1 MIKEII
7 ESMGEVLNTSCL
19 ACRKRADVFFSLN
32 EEELSQIDCNRVSV
46 RYNPGEIIFKQG
58 TPCHSMVC
66 VTSGLVK
73 LFIENHS
80 SNLIIGLVKPIEYI
94 FVPGVYVDH
103 RHHFTAVAC
112 EETTACIIDLPV
124 MNELMKENHDFAME
138 FIKKI
143 SQQAIELFEKIS
155 GQTHKHVY
163 GRVAENLLYLQNQI
177 YKENPFTLT
186 LSRQDLADMTGMT
199 KESFIRVLKK
209 FKDDNLIYINT
220 NKVEILNPE
229 MLQKISTNG

>member
-1 MIKEII
+1 
-7 ESMGEVLNTSCL
+7 MGESINTNCLSC
-19 ACRKRADVFFSLN
+19 RNRADVFSSLN
-32 EEELSQIDCNRVSV
+32 EDQLAQIDCHKVSI
-46 RYNPGEIIFKQG
+46 RYYTGEIIFKQG

-73 LFIENHS
+73 LFIQNTS
-80 SNLIIGLVKPIEYI
+80 RNVILGLVKPVEYI
-94 FVPGVYVDH
+94 YIPGVFVDN

-112 EETTACIIDLPV
+112 EETTTCIIDFPV
-124 MNELMKENHDFAME
+124 IKELMKNNPEFAME

-143 SQQAIELFEKIS
+143 SQQAIVLFEKIL

-163 GRVAENLLYLQNQI
+163 GRVAENLLYLQKEI
-177 YKENPFTLT
+177 YQQNPFRLT

-209 FKDDNLIYINT
+209 FKDDNLISINT
-220 NKVEILNPE
+220 NYVELLNTT
-229 MLQKISTNG
+229 MLQKICENG